1 MASTT
6 IAPWAEPVPG
16 VNLPVSADELLRW
29 PEDPHFPWQYELV
42 EGRIVRMPP
51 PGLEHSDV
59 IQVLFI
65 ALRAF
70 VRSLDLGVLTMPET
84 GYRLYQS
91 PDSKTDIVLAPDIG
105 FVSAE
110 QLGRLP
116 SRGTPDRK
124 KHVPVAPDLAI
135 EVASPD
141 QYRPEMAKKAQL
153 FLAWGTRLVWVI
165 WPGRRQVDV
174 WRPGADR
181 PTATLGVGDQLD
193 GLDVVPG
200 FAFPVADLFQ

>member
-6 IAPWAEPVPG
+6 IAPWAEPVPD
-16 VNLPVSADELLRW
+16 VDRPVSADELLSW
-29 PEDPHFPWQYELV
+29 PEDPDFPWQYELV

-59 IQVLFI
+59 IQTLFI

-84 GYRLYQS
+84 GYQLYRS
-91 PDSKTDIVLAPDIG
+91 PDGKTDVVLAPDIG
-105 FVSAE
+105 FIGSQ

-124 KHVPVAPDLAI
+124 KHVPVAPDLAV

-141 QYRPEMAKKAQL
+141 QYRPELAKKAQL
-153 FLAWGTRLVWVI
+153 YLAWGTRLVWVV

-174 WRPGADR
+174 WQAGADK
-181 PTATLGVGDQLD
+181 PVATLGIGDQLD
-193 GLDVVPG
+193 GGGIIPG
-200 FAFPVADLFQ
+200 FTFPVAGLFG